1 MSRSTRSSAGSDDG
15 TTSVVSR
22 KWGGSELGGTGS
34 STWTSD
40 SSDVMSLEFVGKR
53 GSFIS
58 SNEIMRTEQVPVGP
72 HFSLGSEFIRP
83 RLVEVIL
90 GVDCI
95 RCSLVCIG

>member
-15 TTSVVSR
+15 TTSVVSK

-40 SSDVMSLEFVGKR
+40 SSDVKSLEFVGKR
-53 GSFIS
+53 GSFLN

-72 HFSLGSEFIRP
+72 HFVLDLRAI
-83 RLVEVIL
+83 
-90 GVDCI
+90 
-95 RCSLVCIG
+95 